1 MKIKEILNTAS
12 LVMLLGNGTLAGAIL
27 GQISTRISLQNEILR
42 KQNEVK
48 KLEIAVRQRQL
59 QNEKLRGD
67 IDNLRLEAFLKA
79 YSKAEY
85 LVEAKVH
92 AWSARLPRAWTLK

>member
-79 YSKAEY
+79 YSRSEY
-85 LVEAKVH
+85 LVEIEV
-92 AWSARLPRAWTLK
+92 RP

>member
-1 MKIKEILNTAS
+1 MKIKEILITAS

-27 GQISTRISLQNEILR
+27 GQISTRISLQNEILRKQNEILR

-79 YSKAEY
+79 YSRSEY
-85 LVEAKVH
+85 LVEIEV
-92 AWSARLPRAWTLK
+92 RP